1 MSTTAPL
8 VHFVGAGPGAE
19 DLITQRGAHLLETA
33 DVVVYAGSLVNPD
46 HLARCSQS
54 CECHDSAKLSL
65 EEQVD
70 ILSKNALEGKKVVR
84 LHTGDPSMYGAI
96 AEQIEGLRARGV
108 EPEVVPGVSSVFAA
122 AAALKVELTYPGL
135 SQSLILTRTAGR
147 TPMPAGENPTAFART
162 GSTLAFFLSM
172 GNIKPLTEEL
182 TAAGLEGSVP
192 AAIVY
197 RASWPDE
204 KIIRG
209 TLDTIAGLAAESGI
223 GRQALILIG
232 RALEGKGAKSRLYDH
247 SFSHGYRNH
256 LRQEQFNGSC
266 AIYAFTDKGVSKAVE
281 MASAMDNAQIYT
293 TREQSPQEK
302 SANVTTVAS
311 DQFDALLARNWHRY
325 DAHVFIGAAGIAVRK
340 IAPLLTDK
348 TEDPAV
354 VSCTE
359 EGSYLVSLVSGHLG
373 GANRLCRKLARITG
387 GQAIVSTAT
396 DSRDLTAF
404 DEAAALEDAR
414 ILNPGAIKKLNAALL
429 DKTPVL
435 FDGPQEYYDR
445 YWSDVPHVR
454 RGKASEHREG
464 ELVVLWSDTP
474 EAAENTGMPGNCL
487 LIQNA
492 SYILGIGCKRDTPPE
507 LLEQTVSDFLAAHSL
522 TRRQLSGFASC
533 DLKQDEPAL
542 SELGKKWDLPLT
554 FFTREQLAEVETP
567 TPSAMVEEKIGIPSV
582 SEASALLA
590 SQGKLKVCKTK
601 YEGITLALARL
612 PHGLPGAETAPPS
625 IQPQKRGKVVVVG
638 LGSGSPAHITPEVSA
653 ALQHCDQIAGYTKY
667 IDFIRDRI
675 GGKPLIQTGMLGEV
689 SRCQATLQSASE
701 GNEVCMVCSGDPGI
715 LAMAGL
721 LYELQEKTP
730 AYGDIEIK
738 VLPGITAANLA
749 ASSLGAPLQN
759 GFCLISLSDL
769 LVPSDE
775 VRKNL
780 NNAAHTDLPVVLYNP
795 AGRKRRHLMK
805 EALDIFQQ
813 ARGAQTL
820 SAIVRHAGRP
830 QEEKWVGTLADFPE
844 DRVDMSSLIV
854 IGSHRTRL
862 NGETLYEA
870 RGYEDK
876 YDTSSR
882 EAGE

>member
-1 MSTTAPL
+1 MSTESPL
-8 VHFVGAGPGAE
+8 VYFVGAGPGAE

-33 DVVVYAGSLVNPD
+33 DVVVYAGSLVNPA
-46 HLARCSQS
+46 HLARCAKH

-70 ILSKNALEGKKVVR
+70 ILSRNALKGKKVVR

-96 AEQIEGLRARGV
+96 AEQIEGLREKGV

-122 AAALKVELTYPGL
+122 AAALKTELTYPGL

-147 TPMPAGENPTAFART
+147 TPMPEGENPTAFAKT
-162 GSTLAFFLSM
+162 GATLAFFLSM
-172 GNIKPLTEEL
+172 GKIQSLADEL
-182 TAAGLEGSVP
+182 RAAGLEDTVP

-209 TLDTIAGLAAESGI
+209 TLGNIATLAVESGI
-223 GRQALILIG
+223 GRQALILVG

-247 SFSHGYRNH
+247 AFSHGYRNH
-256 LRQEQFNGSC
+256 LKLEKFDGSC
-266 AIYAFTDKGVSKAVE
+266 AFYAFTDKGVSKAVE
-281 MASAMDNAQIYT
+281 MASALENAKVYT
-293 TREQSPQEK
+293 TRETETPGEGNPSK
-302 SANVTTVAS
+302 NVATVSSA
-311 DQFDALLARNWHRY
+311 QFDSLLARNWQRY
-325 DAHVFIGAAGIAVRK
+325 DAHVFIGATGIAVRK
-340 IAPLLTDK
+340 IAPLLTNK
-348 TEDPAV
+348 TGDPAV

-359 EGSYLVSLVSGHLG
+359 EGSHLISLVSGHLG

-396 DSRDLTAF
+396 DSRDITAF
-404 DEAAALEDAR
+404 DEAAALEDACVQ
-414 ILNPGAIKKLNAALL
+414 NPEAIKSVNAALL
-429 DKTPVL
+429 SNQPVL
-435 FDGPQEYYDR
+435 FDGPEEYYTR

-454 RGKASEHREG
+454 YGKRDEKSPGELLVTWFAGTPEG
-464 ELVVLWSDTP
+464 EIGEGLHI
-474 EAAENTGMPGNCL
+474 C
-487 LIQNA
+487 NA
-492 SYILGIGCKRDTPPE
+492 SYILGIGCKRDTNPA
-507 LLEQTVSDFLAAHSL
+507 LLEKTVSDFLQQHSL
-522 TRRQLSGFASC
+522 KASQISGIASC

-542 SELGKKWDLPLT
+542 LELGKKWNLPLT
-554 FFTREQLAEVETP
+554 FFSKEQLAGVETP

-582 SEASALLA
+582 SEAAALLA

-601 YEGITLALARL
+601 YEGITLALAKQ
-612 PHGLPGAETAPPS
+612 PHGNTSAAGSPS
-625 IQPQKRGKVVVVG
+625 PAKQGKIVVVG
-638 LGSGSPAHITPEVSA
+638 LGSGSPAHITPEVTA
-653 ALQHCDQIAGYTKY
+653 AIEHCDQIAGYTKY

-675 GGKPLIQTGMLGEV
+675 GDKPLIQTGMLGEV
-689 SRCQATLQSASE
+689 VRCQSALQSATE
-701 GNEVCMVCSGDPGI
+701 GNEVCMICSGDPGI

-730 AYGDIEIK
+730 AFREVEIK
-738 VLPGITAANLA
+738 VLPGITSANIA

-769 LVPSDE
+769 LVPSEE

-780 NNAAHTDLPVVLYNP
+780 NNAARTDLPVVLYNP
-795 AGRKRRHLMK
+795 AGRKRRHLM
-805 EALDIFQQ
+805 EESLEIFRNI
-813 ARGAQTL
+813 RGEQTL

-830 QEEKWVGTLADFPE
+830 QEEKWVGTLDEFPKE
-844 DRVDMSSLIV
+844 RVDMSSLII
-854 IGSHRTRL
+854 IGGPRTRR

-876 YDTSSR
+876 YDVTPK
-882 EAGE
+882 ETGE